1 MGKTKRA
8 KPVNKFPVVHSAEK
22 PWVKETNYKR
32 WLAKLRRHTA
42 KVKREGEEESPMNLC
57 VDSTLCKGDL
67 GIPRRLM
74 PQFTSP
80 GAIQDYREFLRN
92 RYGIRS
98 WRDTRRAGR
107 LRPSQEEISRER
119 VHSVEDDIEARR
131 LDPRVPLIVS
141 KDGYVIDGHHRWAAY
156 KRFKPRKLLPVLVVG
171 APARDVLG
179 LSATWGA
186 KNQQF

>member
-1 MGKTKRA
+1 MGKTRRA
-8 KPVNKFPVVHSAEK
+8 KPVNKFPVVHSVEK
-22 PWVKETNYKR
+22 PWVKEPRYKR
-32 WLAKLRRHTA
+32 WIGKLRRHTA
-42 KVKREGEEESPMNLC
+42 KVKREGEDESPMNLC
-57 VDSTLCKGDL
+57 VDSDLCKGDL

-80 GAIQDYREFLRN
+80 EAIADYRKFLG

-131 LDPRVPLIVS
+131 LDPRIPLIVS

-156 KRFKPRKLLPVLVVG
+156 RRFKPLKQLPVLVVN

-179 LSATWGA
+179 SAAAWGA
-186 KNQQF
+186 EAHQF